1 MMGRSFVSPR
11 ARRGGVGAATCSLL
25 IATLVAIVVAVPAA
39 ATVFSNPAAITIP
52 AGAPGTTSGPASPYP
67 SGISVSGLTGTIVDV
82 DVTLTNYNH
91 TWPDDVDVLLVGPGG
106 QTVLLMSDTGSS
118 LDVTGV
124 TLTFDDGAASS
135 LPDST
140 QIASGTYRPTNF
152 EAVDT
157 FQAPAPAGPYG
168 STLSVFDGTSPNG
181 AWNLFVMDDTGGDF
195 GSIANGWSI
204 DVRTNAPTIT
214 SFTPTSGPPGT
225 SVTITGTNLTG
236 ATSVTFG
243 GALATFTVDSA
254 TQITATVPSNAVTG
268 PIAVTTA
275 GGTATS
281 STSFTVTSLDHARD
295 ITLSV
300 GKKAKGRVSV
310 LDGHSACAS
319 DVPVKVQRREGS
331 RWRLVGTARTGG
343 GGGYVVA
350 GTSEPGRYRAI
361 AKKVT
366 LPSGDVCLKAVSP
379 VVRKG

>member
-1 MMGRSFVSPR
+1 MMGRSFVPLR
-11 ARRGGVGAATCSLL
+11 VRRGGVGAATCSLL

-39 ATVFSNPAAITIP
+39 ATVFSNPATVTIP

-67 SGISVSGLTGTIVDV
+67 SGIPVSGLAGTIADV
-82 DVTLTNYNH
+82 NVTLTNFNH

-106 QTVLLMSDTGSS
+106 QTVILMSDVGGND
-118 LDVTGV
+118 DVSGV
-124 TLTFDDGAASS
+124 NLTFDDGAASS
-135 LPDST
+135 LPDSGM
-140 QIASGTYRPTNF
+140 IASGTYRPTN
-152 EAVDT
+152 AGAGDT
-157 FQAPAPAGPYG
+157 FSPPAPAGPYG

-181 AWNLFVMDDTGGDF
+181 AWNLFVVDDSLADT

-204 DVRTNAPTIT
+204 DITTNAPTIT

-225 SVTITGTNLTG
+225 SVAIAGTNLTG
-236 ATSVTFG
+236 AMSVTFG
-243 GALATFTVDSA
+243 GALAPFTVDSA

-268 PIAVTTA
+268 PIAVTTPA
-275 GGTATS
+275 GTATS
-281 STSFTVTSLDHARD
+281 STNFTVTSLDHARD

-331 RWRLVGTARTGG
+331 RWRLVGTARTGS

-366 LPSGDVCLKAVSP
+366 LASGDVCLKAVSP